1 MHHSQTSKR
10 CSVAAQQHSQLWP
23 FNILQL
29 RFIPL
34 HLLLSQKMLTNLS
47 NHFCN
52 MLRRATARHTI
63 CHVSLH
69 TVNIYLLKL
78 DCSANTY
85 FCRLG
90 HMCARRRLSNWVWA
104 IRTRQLWDAAGTSC
118 CWQGVV
124 ETAWLLP
131 LHVVQVPR
139 YSQSSNGVEFA
150 IVHQAV
156 VSAASHSHPGHKV
169 PVVQQGHVAP
179 NISHHHTWLCP
190 TWNNSRDS

>member
-10 CSVAAQQHSQLWP
+10 FSVAPQQHSQLWP
-23 FNILQL
+23 LNMLQL

-52 MLRRATARHTI
+52 MLHRTTACHAI
-63 CHVSLH
+63 CHVLLH
-69 TVNIYLLKL
+69 SVNIYLLKL

-85 FCRLG
+85 FCRLV
-90 HMCARRRLSNWVWA
+90 HMRAQRWLSNPVWA
-104 IRTRQLWDAAGTSC
+104 VCSRQLGAAGGVC
-118 CWQGVV
+118 CRQCVV

-131 LHVVQVPR
+131 LHVVQVPWHTQPS
-139 YSQSSNGVEFA
+139 YGVEFA

-156 VSAASHSHPGHKV
+156 VPAASHSHPGHQI

-179 NISHHHTWLCP
+179 NISHHHAWLRA
-190 TWNNSRDS
+190 TWNNNKDY